1 MEYRGMHVTD
11 HWVQVPLDHQNPH
24 GEQISVYAREVSTDP
39 AKPWLLYLQGGP
51 GGKSPRPAS
60 LSGWLAEAV
69 KHFRVLLLDQRGTGL
84 STPANRQS
92 LALRGDAAAQAHY
105 LRFFRADSIVRD
117 AEALRTALGI
127 ERWSTLGQSYGGFC
141 TLSYLSLFPQS
152 LQRCLITGGLAS
164 LTADADTVYRATYR
178 RMAERNAEY
187 FTWYPQDRQVL
198 QRIYR
203 HVRTFHDERLPDG
216 RPVTVPLVQM
226 LGQYLGGNTRV
237 HSLHH
242 VLQEAFIDTPGGPRL
257 SDTFLGVLY
266 DQASRAANPLYAV
279 LHESIYAQ
287 GQATNWAAE
296 RVLEEFAEFSPQ
308 AEVPLL
314 TGEMVY
320 RWYFAEDPALR
331 PLEETARLLAEYEH
345 FTPLYDL
352 QVLAR
357 NQVPV
362 AAAVYHDDVYVDREL
377 SLDTASRV
385 RGLQTWVTKAFH
397 HDGIAD
403 EGAYIFKRLLDMTN
417 GVDPDAALKS
427 ATGHGSPGAA
437 VADPAAEDTAAKDTA
452 TEDTTAQGTTGN

>member
-1 MEYRGMHVTD
+1 MQHGGMHVSD
-11 HWVQVPLDHQNPH
+11 HWIRVPLDHDHPT
-24 GEQISVYAREVSTDP
+24 GETIKLYAREISTDESL
-39 AKPWLLYLQGGP
+39 PWLLYLQGGP
-51 GGKSPRPAS
+51 GGKSPRPAG

-105 LRFFRADSIVRD
+105 LQFFRADSIVRD
-117 AEALRTALGI
+117 AELLREQLGVKT
-127 ERWSTLGQSYGGFC
+127 WSTLGQSYGGFC
-141 TLSYLSLFPQS
+141 TLTYLSLFPHS
-152 LQRCLITGGLAS
+152 LERCLITGGLAS
-164 LTADADTVYRATYR
+164 LTADADTIYRATYR

-187 FTWYPQDRQVL
+187 FSWYPQDRRVL
-198 QRIYR
+198 DRIYE
-203 HVRTFHDERLPDG
+203 HVRTFHDEKLPDG

-226 LGQYLGGNTRV
+226 LGQFLGGNTRV

-266 DQASRAANPLYAV
+266 DQASRAANPLYAL

-287 GQATNWAAE
+287 GAATNWSAE
-296 RVLEEFAEFSPQ
+296 RVLEEFEEFQPETAS
-308 AEVPLL
+308 PLL

-320 RWYFAEDPALR
+320 RWYFTEDPVLR
-331 PLEETARLLAEYEH
+331 PLEETARLLAEHEG
-345 FTPLYDL
+345 FGDLYDL
-352 QVLAR
+352 SVLAE
-357 NQVPV
+357 NTVPV

-385 RGLQTWVTKAFH
+385 KGLQTWVTRGFH

-403 EGAYIFKRLLDMTN
+403 EGPYIFKRLLDMTN
-417 GVDPDAALKS
+417 AHIPEPEPEK
-427 ATGHGSPGAA
+427 PA
-437 VADPAAEDTAAKDTA
+437 VQA
-452 TEDTTAQGTTGN
+452 